1 MIIDFHISSLLE
13 NPKFAIIIITLH
25 IEILVKFKIAFY
37 VSRRQSTCTAKLVLL
52 CCFIDLL
59 GGVSCGKKSI
69 QIRTRC
75 VFLKC
80 FSSMYTNMLLFPV
93 YSSIISMCTYT
104 SLLYLHSIRLDIIHD
119 SDDMRGRHYHLPDTQ
134 RSGFLIWYS
143 CKTCMFINKTI
154 IPWKGVGYYMYRRSL
169 MP

>member
-13 NPKFAIIIITLH
+13 NLKFPIIIITLH
-25 IEILVKFKIAFY
+25 IEILVKFKIACY
-37 VSRRQSTCTAKLVLL
+37 VFL
-52 CCFIDLL
+52 CCFIGLL
-59 GGVSCGKKSI
+59 GGVSCGKKGI

-104 SLLYLHSIRLDIIHD
+104 SLLYLHNSIRLDIIHD